1 MIHVHTKIKRPSS
14 EQVANLARHSTAT
27 IHECQGRRGALHS
40 SIKPVDYTMSLCGPA
55 FTVACNSRD
64 NIMLQVAIS
73 YAQPGDVLVVTGG
86 GMTEAGMFGDVL
98 CNAAIARR
106 LGGLV
111 IDAGVRDT
119 IRLRTLGFP
128 VFSRSI
134 CIRGTV
140 KETLGPI
147 NLPIVIGGE
156 LVNPGDIVRGDADG
170 VVVVR
175 REEADEV
182 AERSRAREVEEE
194 KLIARYHAGENTI
207 SVCGLAPVLKAKG
220 LIVEE

>member
-1 MIHVHTKIKRPSS
+1 MIHVHTKITRPAR
-14 EQVANLARHSTAT
+14 EQVEKLALYGSAT
-27 IHECQGRRGALHS
+27 IHEAQGRRGALHS

-55 FTVACNSRD
+55 FTVVCHSRD
-64 NIMLQVAIS
+64 NIMLQVAMS
-73 YAQPGDVLVVTGG
+73 YAQPGDVLVVTVGDCQ
-86 GMTEAGMFGDVL
+86 EAGIFGDVL
-98 CNAAIARR
+98 CNAAMAKK

-111 IDAGVRDT
+111 TDAGVRDT
-119 IRLRTLGFP
+119 MKLRKLGFP

-147 NLPIVIGGE
+147 NVPIIIGGE

-175 REEADEV
+175 HEEADDVAAKSSAREADEV
-182 AERSRAREVEEE
+182 

-207 SVCGLAPVLKAKG
+207 AVCGLAPVLKAKG
-220 LIVEE
+220 LVVEG

>member
-1 MIHVHTKIKRPSS
+1 MIHVRTKIDRPTV
-14 EQVANLARHSTAT
+14 EQVEKLARFGSAT
-27 IHECQGRRGALHS
+27 LHEAQGRRGALHS

-55 FTVACNSRD
+55 FTVVCNSRD

-73 YAQPGDVLVVTGG
+73 YARPGDILVVTGG
-86 GMTEAGMFGDVL
+86 EMTEAGMFGDVL
-98 CNAAIARR
+98 CNAAIAKR

-111 IDAGVRDT
+111 IDAGVRDSL
-119 IRLRTLGFP
+119 RLRKLGFP

-134 CIRGTV
+134 CIKGTV

-147 NLPIVIGGE
+147 NQPILIGGE
-156 LVNPGDIVRGDADG
+156 LVNPGDIIRGDADG

-175 REEADEV
+175 REEADVV
-182 AERSRAREVEEE
+182 AAKSQAREVDEE

-207 SVCGLAPVLKAKG
+207 SVCNLAPVLKAKG
-220 LIVEE
+220 LVVEE